1 MPTKHAR
8 IALTRDPEVDA
19 ALKAAARVLGDSKPD
34 ATLARELLLRGAK
47 AVLDDP
53 DAELDRWLDER
64 GGVRRATVPRDERK
78 ALLARV
84 HEMTKDLPEGPS
96 MSEILDADAVVI
108 ATNHREFRGRQVLAA
123 IADSAK
129 RDAVL
134 ADPWD
139 CFDTKQ
145 VFSQPAELVAATH

>member
-19 ALKAAARVLGDSKPD
+19 ALKAVAPVLGRAMPD

-64 GGVRRATVPRDERK
+64 GGVIHAARSFEEARA
-78 ALLARV
+78 LAR
-84 HEMTKDLPEGPS
+84 ELTKDIPPGSPS
-96 MSEILDADAVVI
+96 VSEMLEEE
-108 ATNHREFRGRQVLAA
+108 R
-123 IADSAK
+123 
-129 RDAVL
+129 
-134 ADPWD
+134 
-139 CFDTKQ
+139 
-145 VFSQPAELVAATH
+145 AERL